1 MPAPSFP
8 RLTPGEGLSHPTLV
22 VRLVARFAVV
32 LLALVT
38 ASVNLAVCDGWRATA
53 QARMAC
59 CADAFCAMHSAG
71 HDRGADNLAVSQA
84 TADACCASSERQ
96 DAPPSAVYA
105 LPAIVVSAI
114 TFQVLD
120 EPTPSRLLT
129 WEIDAPP
136 PDRSVPRHL
145 FLSVFLV

>member
-1 MPAPSFP
+1 MK
-8 RLTPGEGLSHPTLV
+8 HPTLV
-22 VRLVARFAVV
+22 VRFGARFALV

-38 ASVNLAVCDGWRATA
+38 ASVNLAVCDGWRSTP

-59 CADAFCAMHSAG
+59 CAEGAACAMHPDG
-71 HDRGADNLAVSQA
+71 HGRNASHAAVSQA
-84 TADACCASSERQ
+84 SADACCASSHRE

-105 LPAIVVSAI
+105 LPAIALSLV

-120 EPTPSRLLT
+120 VPTPSRLVT

-136 PDRSVPRHL
+136 PDSTVPRHL
-145 FLSVFLV
+145 FLSVFLI